1 MEETAQN
8 EELLKQRFFMD
19 DVLTALQHMSSD
31 RAERVL
37 KNFTMEKLIIYV
49 NQEPSFWESVYDRL
63 KAQAEYYN
71 DILTDFQELN
81 GLLSSSEKDKV
92 DRTIA
97 DITEAYRKMDV
108 VDKVRLNRRLQKEN
122 TLADSI
128 CLLLGTA
135 MGLKG
140 DCHGTETEL

>member
-1 MEETAQN
+1 MEEMQN
-8 EELLKQRFFMD
+8 EELLEQRFFMD

-37 KNFTMEKLIIYV
+37 KNFTIEKLIIYV
-49 NQEPSFWESVYDRL
+49 NQEPSFWESVYDGL
-63 KAQAEYYN
+63 KAQAKYYN

-97 DITEAYRKMDV
+97 DIAEVYKNLDV

>member
-1 MEETAQN
+1 
-8 EELLKQRFFMD
+8 MD

-37 KNFTMEKLIIYV
+37 KNFTMEKLIFFV

>member
-1 MEETAQN
+1 MEEMQN
-8 EELLKQRFFMD
+8 EELLEQRFFMD

-81 GLLSSSEKDKV
+81 GLLSSSEKVKV

>member
-1 MEETAQN
+1 MQN
-8 EELLKQRFFMD
+8 EELLVQRFFMN

-49 NQEPSFWESVYDRL
+49 NQEPSFWESVYDGL
-63 KAQAEYYN
+63 KAQAKYYN

-97 DITEAYRKMDV
+97 DITEVYKNMDV

>member
-1 MEETAQN
+1 MEEMQN
-8 EELLKQRFFMD
+8 EELLEQRFFMD

-92 DRTIA
+92 DRTIV